1 MDRLQGAGLRGRAKR
16 PGRLGGEMVLVLVVL
31 ASLLIAGLLPGF
43 LAPHDPWR
51 TGGPALAAPGGEHLL
66 GTDQLGRDVWSRLVH
81 GARTSLLVGG
91 LATLIALVLGGT
103 VGLLAGTLGGWI
115 DELLMRLAELVDT
128 VPGLLLA
135 LLVITLIGAGIWQ
148 VALVIGLTGWTGLAR
163 VLRSRLVS
171 IREEEFVVAARALG
185 MRETRV
191 ALKHMLPLAWPALL
205 ALLPFRLEGAILLE
219 ASLSFLGLGDVSRPS
234 WGGML
239 QDAQPYL
246 RQAWWLVAV
255 PGAALAL
262 TLFALSLLSD
272 HLQRLSNPKLRLGRS
287 D

>member
-1 MDRLQGAGLRGRAKR
+1 MVREKSTTIRKPRAR
-16 PGRLGGEMVLVLVVL
+16 NRLGGELFFVGLILGLLLVAGLIP
-31 ASLLIAGLLPGF
+31 SLL
-43 LAPHDPWR
+43 APQDPWR
-51 TGGPALAAPGGEHLL
+51 TGGPALAAPGGEYLL
-66 GTDQLGRDVWSRLVH
+66 GTDQLGRDVWSRLIH

-91 LATLIALVLGGT
+91 LATLIALVLGGL
-103 VGLLAGTLGGWI
+103 VGLISGTVGGWI

-171 IREEEFVVAARALG
+171 IREEEFVLGARALG
-185 MRETRV
+185 MSEARV
-191 ALKHMLPLAWPALL
+191 ALRHMLPLAWPALL
-205 ALLPFRLEGAILLE
+205 ALLPFRLEGAIMLE

-234 WGGML
+234 WGGMP

-246 RQAWWLVAV
+246 RQAWWLVAA

>member
-1 MDRLQGAGLRGRAKR
+1 MDRVQGTGVRDRGNQKS
-16 PGRLGGEMVLVLVVL
+16 RLGGEMVFVLIVL
-31 ASLLIAGLLPGF
+31 ASLLIAGLLPSF
-43 LAPHDPWR
+43 LTQQDPWR
-51 TGGPALAAPGGEHLL
+51 TGGPALAAPGGEYLL

-91 LATLIALVLGGT
+91 LATLIALVLGGL
-103 VGLLAGTLGGWI
+103 VGLLSGTLGGWI
-115 DELLMRLAELVDT
+115 DEFLMRLAELVDT

-135 LLVITLIGAGIWQ
+135 LLVITIIGAGIWQ

-163 VLRSRLVS
+163 VVRSRLVS
-171 IREEEFVVAARALG
+171 IREEEFVVGARALG
-185 MRETRV
+185 MSEARV
-191 ALKHMLPLAWPALL
+191 AFNHMLPLAWPALL

-246 RQAWWLVAV
+246 RQAWWLVVA

-272 HLQRLSNPKLRLGRS
+272 HLQRLSNPKLRQLGKA
-287 D
+287 